1 MRCDLCQR
9 HPEPGDAGWVSIMRQ
24 RREGEKPHVSTYC
37 PRCFDHALRAD
48 PLEPR
53 EVPAS

>member
-9 HPEPGDAGWVSIMRQ
+9 HPEPGDNGWVSIMRQ
-24 RREGEKPHVSTYC
+24 RREGDKLHVSTYC

-53 EVPAS
+53 ELPAS